1 MQLVLDDQVPN
12 APADTN
18 APRCPVAHGLEFDPL
33 AVNQLADPY
42 PWLAGAQREQPVF
55 HLPAYNVWVIT
66 RHQDAAAALMDT
78 LRFSSKAVFPRENF
92 PSSVESYFGTG
103 DPREGLLVA
112 TDPPEHNRLRRIAQR
127 GFTRS
132 LVAAQEPT
140 IRSNALRLIDEFRDA
155 GRCEFVSAFATQL
168 PALSIAKMVGLP
180 PESGPQMR
188 RWAEDRQHLLAGAPP
203 SEQAAQYLRAE
214 RLREFHA
221 TLAELIDARRR
232 VPAEDFASTLLV
244 AAAEE
249 DSSITTGQI
258 VGILGTVL
266 SAGITTTAHF
276 LTFSI
281 RTIAERPELRDTLK
295 SEPAHVPAAVEELLR
310 LTPSARTIARVTT
323 CEVELGGV
331 RIPSAAKVLI
341 HNGAAQR
348 DEQVFSEPADFRLDR
363 PEIGKHFAFGRGIH
377 KCLGSELVRLQVR
390 VALEELLTALDS
402 VVLEAGQTEVWQP
415 HLLTPGL
422 ERLMLRWPV
431 NASVA

>member
-1 MQLVLDDQVPN
+1 MLDDRDPG
-12 APADTN
+12 AFRGTKTPL
-18 APRCPVAHGLEFDPL
+18 CPVAHGLEFDPL
-33 AVNQLADPY
+33 ADSQLADPY
-42 PWLAGAQREQPVF
+42 PWLAAAQREQPVF

-66 RHQDAAAALMDT
+66 RYQDAGAALMDT

-92 PSSVESYFGTG
+92 PSSVEGYFSTG

-112 TDPPEHNRLRRIAQR
+112 TDPPEHNRLRRVAQR

-132 LVAAQEPT
+132 LVAAQEPA
-140 IRSNALRLIDEFRDA
+140 IRSNALRLIGEFHAA
-155 GRCEFVSAFATQL
+155 GHCEFVSAFATQL

-180 PESGPQMR
+180 PENGPQMR
-188 RWAEDRQHLLAGAPP
+188 RWAEDRQYLLAGAPP
-203 SEQAAQYLRAE
+203 SEQAAQHLRDE
-214 RLREFHA
+214 RLRDFHA
-221 TLAELIDARRR
+221 KLAELIDARRR
-232 VPAEDFASTLLV
+232 APAEDFASTLL
-244 AAAEE
+244 AAAAGEN
-249 DSSITTGQI
+249 STITTGEI

-276 LTFSI
+276 LTFSM
-281 RTIAERPELRDTLK
+281 RTIAERPELRDTLR
-295 SEPAHVPAAVEELLR
+295 SDPAHMPAAVEELLR

-331 RIPSAAKVLI
+331 RIPSGAKVLI

-348 DEQVFSEPADFRLDR
+348 DEQVFPDPADFRPDR

-390 VALEELLTALDS
+390 IALEELLTALDA
-402 VVLEAGQTEVWQP
+402 VAVEAGQAEVWQP

-422 ERLMLRWPV
+422 ERLMLRWPAD
-431 NASVA
+431 ASVG